1 MLKSTYFAI
10 TLLLLIQ
17 IGKSV
22 DYLSEAQKWV
32 DKVYT
37 QIVNVGC
44 KHGSPP
50 AKKYDEIKQKKLIN
64 CAASASITYQQA
76 GLIDAGKLVSHTGAV
91 KKNIVSHYN
100 VDDLKKSLGLSVQN
114 YGNLKKGTCDLVKV
128 MKTFKDMP
136 AWLQKKGIMYIQDS
150 NICISAGNK
159 KIYSCNSTGKTY
171 SKSEV
176 NPLRTGGYAF
186 TSPIL
191 WAVVPRSNG
200 KSNVDSNTPLKHMAC

>member
-1 MLKSTYFAI
+1 
-10 TLLLLIQ
+10 
-17 IGKSV
+17 
-22 DYLSEAQKWV
+22 
-32 DKVYT
+32 
-37 QIVNVGC
+37 
-44 KHGSPP
+44 
-50 AKKYDEIKQKKLIN
+50 
-64 CAASASITYQQA
+64 
-76 GLIDAGKLVSHTGAV
+76 
-91 KKNIVSHYN
+91 
-100 VDDLKKSLGLSVQN
+100 
-114 YGNLKKGTCDLVKV
+114 
-128 MKTFKDMP
+128 MKTYNDMP

-200 KSNVDSNTPLKHMAC
+200 KSNVDSNTSLKHMSC

>member
-1 MLKSTYFAI
+1 MLKSAYFTI
-10 TLLLLIQ
+10 TLFLLIQ
-17 IGKSV
+17 IGESV
-22 DYLSEAQKWV
+22 DYLNEAQKWV
-32 DKVYT
+32 DRVYT
-37 QIVNVGC
+37 QIVTVGC

-50 AKKYDEIKQKKLIN
+50 AKKYDEIKQKKQIN

-76 GLIDAGKLVSHTGAV
+76 GIIDAGKLVSHTAAV
-91 KKNIVSHYN
+91 GKNIVSHYN
-100 VDDLKKSLGLSVQN
+100 VADLKKSLSLSVTN

-128 MKTFKDMP
+128 MKTFNDMP

-171 SKSEV
+171 SKDGV
-176 NPLRTGGYAF
+176 NPLRSGGYAF

-200 KSNVDSNTPLKHMAC
+200 KSNVDSTTTLKHIAC

>member
-76 GLIDAGKLVSHTGAV
+76 GLIDAGKLVSHTAAV
-91 KKNIVSHYN
+91 SKNIVSHYN
-100 VDDLKKSLGLSVQN
+100 VADLKKSLGLSVQN

-128 MKTFKDMP
+128 MKTYKDMP

-200 KSNVDSNTPLKHMAC
+200 KSNVDSNTSLKHMSC